1 MEAIR
6 TTQRVKN
13 QQISVHVPDMY
24 ENAEVEV
31 IVLLMDSKN
40 QKSGNK
46 KEAFLQFLRNGPT
59 LGDEE
64 LQQIEMVQQELKA
77 WTVQEF

>member
-1 MEAIR
+1 MEAIK

-13 QQISVHVPDMY
+13 HQISVYLPDMY

-31 IVLLMDSKN
+31 IVLLMDSN
-40 QKSGNK
+40 SQKSDSK

-59 LGDEE
+59 LSDEE
-64 LQQIEMVQQELKA
+64 LQQIEMVQQELKT